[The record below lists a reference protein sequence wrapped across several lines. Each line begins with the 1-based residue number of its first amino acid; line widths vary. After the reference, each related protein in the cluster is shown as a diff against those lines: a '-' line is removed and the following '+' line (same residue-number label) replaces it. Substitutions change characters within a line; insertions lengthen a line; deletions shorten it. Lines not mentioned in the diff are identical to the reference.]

1 MVLDLRSEEKH
12 LDGEA
17 EDERDE
23 DASVSSTEIGHH
35 MNQFSMTSALFP
47 RTVRIAVA
55 LMFVVALVSAPVFA
69 QGVSSKSKTEAGE
82 APSAKPKLIQPEE
95 LARILQSQKGGSPL
109 ILHVGYRVLYLQAHV
124 PHSEYIGPASE
135 PEGIQRLRQRV
146 QALSRTQSIVVYCGC
161 CPWSK
166 CPNVGPAYNEL
177 RAMGFR
183 NVKLLYIADNFGKN
197 WVDKGYPVA
206 KGE

>member
-1 MVLDLRSEEKH
+1 
-12 LDGEA
+12 
-17 EDERDE
+17 
-23 DASVSSTEIGHH
+23 

-47 RTVRIAVA
+47 RRTVSRIAVA
-55 LMFVVALVSAPVFA
+55 LTFVVALVSAPVFA
-69 QGVSSKSKTEAGE
+69 QAVSSKSKTTAGE
-82 APSAKPKLIQPEE
+82 FSRAAPKLIQPEE
-95 LARILQSQKGGSPL
+95 LARIVRSPKGARPL
-109 ILHVGYRVLYLQAHV
+109 IFHVGYRVLNLQAHV

-146 QALSRTQSIVVYCGC
+146 QALSRTQFIVVYCGC

-166 CPNVGPAYNEL
+166 CPNIDPAYNEL
-177 RAMGFR
+177 RALGFR
-183 NVKLLYIADNFGKN
+183 NVKLLYIPDNFGKD